1 MRKRK
6 TSVATKII
14 GILIGLGVIT
24 GLMCFL
30 NLMAYDVLE
39 GYNLSLQKT
48 VVDLENATEADAT
61 ALAEEANYLLERID
75 VKIRGTYV
83 FDIVL
88 IVISFIVTIVAIVI
102 SLRMIAKPLK
112 QVSQTLNEITTSIE
126 NNQGDLTVR
135 VDVKSNDEVGQM
147 LFNRLLVSVMMRIEV
162 LML

>member
-1 MRKRK
+1 
-6 TSVATKII
+6 
-14 GILIGLGVIT
+14 
-24 GLMCFL
+24 
-30 NLMAYDVLE
+30 MAYDVLE

>member
-1 MRKRK
+1 
-6 TSVATKII
+6 
-14 GILIGLGVIT
+14 
-24 GLMCFL
+24 
-30 NLMAYDVLE
+30 MAYDVLE

-88 IVISFIVTIVAIVI
+88 IVIFFIVTIVAIVI

>member
-1 MRKRK
+1 
-6 TSVATKII
+6 
-14 GILIGLGVIT
+14 
-24 GLMCFL
+24 MCFL
-30 NLMAYDVLE
+30 NLMTYDVLE

-112 QVSQTLNEITTSIE
+112 QVSQTLNESKSVGKIQELTTGILEIARQTNLLALMKMGEKANIAIVDSISMLSQLSE
-126 NNQGDLTVR
+126 
-135 VDVKSNDEVGQM
+135 EVSAGTASSKETLNGTM
-147 LFNRLLVSVMMRIEV
+147 EKI
-162 LML
+162 